1 MWKAFVFFFLVNSRE
16 DLSNVDLYTHSPYL
30 TAVYETYP
38 TLVGWEACLCAPNQI
53 WSQVEHP

>member
-1 MWKAFVFFFLVNSRE
+1 MLKGAFEVQCHVTKCERLLFFFLVNSRE

-38 TLVGWEACLCAPNQI
+38 TLVG
-53 WSQVEHP
+53 